1 MWKWLNTLCA
11 ACISR
16 THTGWCR
23 PFLSA
28 VFQCVYFVCIN
39 LLLLVL
45 TRKASKIDILHFIIP
60 SSIDICSIPTLNY
73 VESSDLA
80 VNRWHLPN
88 DVDLRHKALCA
99 KKLDDVNLRH
109 AALNVLMANGT
120 LGLFTQCLFFQFI
133 PLSKKY

>member
-1 MWKWLNTLCA
+1 MRCLPACFNTLCA

-16 THTGWCR
+16 AHTGWCR

-39 LLLLVL
+39 LLVLVL

-109 AALNVLMANGT
+109 AALNVLKYSQN
-120 LGLFTQCLFFQFI
+120 FFKSPWWLQ
-133 PLSKKY
+133 KKKKVA